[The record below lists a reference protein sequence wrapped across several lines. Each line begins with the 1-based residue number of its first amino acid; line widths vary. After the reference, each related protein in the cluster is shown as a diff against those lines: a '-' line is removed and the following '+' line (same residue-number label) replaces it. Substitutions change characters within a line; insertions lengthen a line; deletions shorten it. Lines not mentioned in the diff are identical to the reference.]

1 MKRVIYFLSAAA
13 LTLVACN
20 KTETIVTETPDEIGF
35 KAVTSVATKADP
47 DPAITGTALPSKD
60 WIIYA
65 SALNVQNQ
73 EAYFNQTEFKTT
85 DANEPVSAAAQ
96 YKADPSLYWPAGNAQ
111 LDILALAAREAD
123 KTTLNWT
130 YNNASKNVDGFTIT
144 DWDVWTNQIDL
155 LFARKNGASKETTT
169 SLEFNHLLS
178 LIEFKAKTNEADQLK
193 ITKIELDGLQN
204 KGTLNFDNTKNEE
217 VITWT
222 LADAEAGKNE
232 IKSIADA
239 YLTTSYAAQGK
250 DLLVAPQAKKNIT
263 ITCTLG
269 GNTLTYKVNTLRG
282 LWEKGKKYIYQ
293 IEFTLG
299 EIVFTES
306 VIDWTEN
313 SSDYSI

>member
-1 MKRVIYFLSAAA
+1 MNRVIYFLSAAA

-47 DPAITGTALPSKD
+47 DPAITGTALPSKN

-155 LFARKNGASKETTT
+155 LFARKK
-169 SLEFNHLLS
+169 
-178 LIEFKAKTNEADQLK
+178 Q
-193 ITKIELDGLQN
+193 
-204 KGTLNFDNTKNEE
+204 
-217 VITWT
+217 
-222 LADAEAGKNE
+222 
-232 IKSIADA
+232 
-239 YLTTSYAAQGK
+239 
-250 DLLVAPQAKKNIT
+250 
-263 ITCTLG
+263 
-269 GNTLTYKVNTLRG
+269 
-282 LWEKGKKYIYQ
+282 
-293 IEFTLG
+293 
-299 EIVFTES
+299 
-306 VIDWTEN
+306 
-313 SSDYSI
+313 